1 MTETKNLSPR
11 SLRTQRILSHE
22 KAQKAQRKFT
32 TKNTKKK
39 EGQRH
44 EESKNILPQRTQRV
58 FRQDNRINRNFFLP
72 RKGTKTQRKDKRKIY
87 RGERR
92 TRREFLATKSTKKF
106 SHEFTQ
112 IDTN

>member
-72 RKGTKTQRKDKRKIY
+72 RKGTKTQRKIHHEGHEEHKEKRGTKA
-87 RGERR
+87 RR
-92 TRREFLATKSTKKF
+92 K
-106 SHEFTQ
+106 
-112 IDTN
+112 